1 MKNLRQNKGESL
13 IMTLCFVLLLLV
25 PSVISAQNSNIT
37 GRVVDT
43 QGEPIIGAT
52 VMQEGTTNGVI
63 TNVDGEFVFS
73 SSENDIKYFLGKGVD
88 YKYDRLSNCDF
99 ESYPRTTF
107 KCNNERN
114 VL

>member
-1 MKNLRQNKGESL
+1 MFCSVITR
-13 IMTLCFVLLLLV
+13 

-63 TNVDGEFVFS
+63 TNVDGEFIF
-73 SSENDIKYFLGKGVD
+73 F
-88 YKYDRLSNCDF
+88 F
-99 ESYPRTTF
+99 F
-107 KCNNERN
+107 
-114 VL
+114 

>member
-52 VMQEGTTNGVI
+52 VM
-63 TNVDGEFVFS
+63 
-73 SSENDIKYFLGKGVD
+73 
-88 YKYDRLSNCDF
+88 
-99 ESYPRTTF
+99 
-107 KCNNERN
+107 
-114 VL
+114 

>member
-52 VMQEGTTNGVI
+52 VMPMLMGNL
-63 TNVDGEFVFS
+63 F
-73 SSENDIKYFLGKGVD
+73 FLLLKM
-88 YKYDRLSNCDF
+88 SH
-99 ESYPRTTF
+99 
-107 KCNNERN
+107 
-114 VL
+114 

>member
-43 QGEPIIGAT
+43 QGEPIIGASIL
-52 VMQEGTTNGVI
+52 VKGTTAGTT
-63 TNVDGEFVFS
+63 TNLMLMGNLF
-73 SSENDIKYFLGKGVD
+73 FLLLKM
-88 YKYDRLSNCDF
+88 SH
-99 ESYPRTTF
+99 
-107 KCNNERN
+107 
-114 VL
+114 

>member
-1 MKNLRQNKGESL
+1 
-13 IMTLCFVLLLLV
+13 MTLCFVLLLLV

-63 TNVDGEFVFS
+63 TNVDGEF
-73 SSENDIKYFLGKGVD
+73 IFLLLKCHID

>member
-52 VMQEGTTNGVI
+52 VMLRNGEGGTI
-63 TNVDGEFVFS
+63 TN
-73 SSENDIKYFLGKGVD
+73 
-88 YKYDRLSNCDF
+88 DR
-99 ESYPRTTF
+99 
-107 KCNNERN
+107 
-114 VL
+114 